1 MMGELQPFIR
11 IALYIAAGYLANAGL
26 PAELVQLVSTDPSI
40 ADLMGQAAAGLIAV
54 LTMAWWRI
62 AKRMGWRT

>member
-1 MMGELQPFIR
+1 MMGELQPLIR

-26 PAELVQLVSTDPSI
+26 PVELVQLISTDPSI
-40 ADLMGQAAAGLIAV
+40 ADLLGQAAAGLIAL

>member
-26 PAELVQLVSTDPSI
+26 PAELVQLVSTDPAI
-40 ADLMGQAAAGLIAV
+40 ADLIGQAAAGLVALV
-54 LTMAWWRI
+54 GLVWWRI
-62 AKRMGWRT
+62 AKRMRWTT